1 MEKSLWARFS
11 RFHQNH
17 LPQKKNTRK
26 HKEEHERVSM
36 TVFERIRKEIRDGM
50 ILYTPVKR
58 KPFKIEKVEADKLI
72 FFVGA
77 KTRIKIPKACWNGIP
92 DFLRGKD
99 GVRIGAKHE
108 CTRKVLRGS
117 LERYLDECPNKTSA
131 SAGSYVA
138 SVLGHL
144 KIVKVDPDRPSKV
157 TLNLNQP

>member
-1 MEKSLWARFS
+1 
-11 RFHQNH
+11 
-17 LPQKKNTRK
+17 
-26 HKEEHERVSM
+26 M
-36 TVFERIRKEIRDGM
+36 TVFERIRKEIHAGM
-50 ILYTPVKR
+50 VLYTPVQNKS
-58 KPFKIEKVEADKLI
+58 FKVESVDSEKLV

-77 KTRIKIPKACWNGIP
+77 KTKIEVPKACWNGIP
-92 DFLRGKD
+92 DFLRGRD

-144 KIVKVDPDRPSKV
+144 KIVEVDPHRPSKV
-157 TLNLNQP
+157 RLNLNQP